1 MPKTTE
7 EAMQDGN
14 NGALYEYYDK
24 NGNKIGVGFISN
36 DVDPNSM
43 VGQKITPT
51 TDGRLWTPK
60 DNNDI
65 QASISLNTDTG
76 NVQVSG
82 PKEMIETPE
91 FKRTF
96 DEVKLKEYSQA
107 YKLNPGYKVT
117 IQEKNEETGDVEEKD
132 ITIPEYI
139 EKLNSSM
146 ENFVENYKS
155 LQNLKGELVQQYGD
169 KAKNMANEHIQMA
182 FGDNEKA
189 TYIPN
194 MVFNVNFFGDDPKKK
209 NPFNA
214 LKSKLG
220 ENGEISVEDLKKVYN
235 RDNFGRSEL
244 AGLMATLDGT
254 LQGSNWAKDDYYQD
268 EDGNDIYNPNSSKEM
283 AKVLAFRNY
292 IVKNHPEGDLLQEW
306 AGNIET
312 LSYNAMYGATR
323 VVGNVANTLS
333 GGGMQ
338 EPIKDMDNTM
348 EWYNS
353 TQAMTSD
360 ATQTLAVLGMLGGTL
375 AGSWAV
381 GEVGSMGLAL
391 AGKGIGAATAWGTGV
406 VYGKAGI
413 DATSAAANALS
424 VKTVLDIASNAG
436 KISKGA
442 EFMFRMMPAVQKTAM
457 LAESAKAFMN
467 AHSTLNFATSFLMDT
482 IHDAILYDSTTLIDA
497 LKASDQDTKDYW
509 MGQLA
514 DNSKWW
520 GGMAGAKALVKFA
533 GKTTLGKAA
542 NAITAPLINKIAAN
556 IGDKKQAFKDY
567 VAGGDVV
574 KKLEDKLEKAKDS
587 GKLRKAN
594 RLQNKID
601 ATNWNEVVREARRD
615 LGNIKLDW
623 DGIKLTEKSAEEFK
637 NAMSRVKAIENAID
651 SYGRN
656 IEYVRQQMVGYQYDP
671 STGRKNLFINPTL
684 GKANVNASNF
694 YFDLA
699 ELGKKYN
706 LSTAENSL
714 VSQQITDYVMG
725 KYHERLMMGFE
736 KFGEQENAAKATNAL
751 ATIRKNIDSLREEL
765 PEEITTFI
773 DNGINNKVYQKWYSA
788 QNEYGIF
795 KGLLDEEKITSYE
808 TNPIWGESGYMP
820 IVVQHESTGRWV
832 EDSGRID
839 AVIEQDFKSLTFN
852 VAEGQHYV
860 DPELVRQS
868 RMSNLAKAEVNAG
881 IMKAY
886 SGFGSN
892 ATNITKISGRE
903 TRYVSR
909 LDEDKRS
916 LEKEITKQAEG
927 SYKENFDVKVNKT
940 KRRAPHKN
948 VTVPIETRSA
958 IVANMSPA
966 DTSQFLFS
974 KEVLSSP
981 NGKLTAG
988 VTAGNYETWANDLPA
1003 SSRKF
1008 LEQKYS
1014 SYGYDS
1020 PTPVKNK
1027 LDPSKSNARTRRA
1040 QRLISEAIEDRN
1052 VSGYDALAKII
1063 KNEGDDFEAGLQRSY
1078 ILGDKDFAKSSTA
1091 NQAAKNLEDGKEAF
1105 YQGVFV
1111 AKMKGETRNILN
1123 VDNEALVDDLYGTI
1137 KGQTDD
1143 FVYNVLKNEGATKAM
1158 EVMAENA
1165 DGVDEVARY
1174 IALRQLREGNMNV
1187 VYKSIDDKVDAMVK
1201 KKGLLDDDV
1210 KLVKKKAHEMADE
1223 IVESELDNAASSART
1238 INPDLVSSS
1247 TIYDKQKRLAD
1258 EITGAE
1264 KKMKANEDG
1273 YVMYLDD
1280 NGRQVYAQVDPAF
1293 SSLFNYRYKMEK
1305 VDAGALAKI
1314 NAVASKIFRYGT
1326 TSVNLASFGNQMFRD
1341 FGNAILIGGGWQT
1354 IKSNADNLV
1363 DVFGQNIVDQIKN
1376 FDTTGYEMK
1385 QVEQLAEQTG
1395 QTIEEA
1401 AVSRELMKG
1410 AALSPT
1416 TTERTVYKNL
1426 MKQLS
1431 KEDSNTTLRNAQ
1443 SKLQEFVDKHNPDD
1457 LFNGKRENYLR
1468 NRVFASSY
1476 NDAMKLG
1483 YTVEQARV
1491 YAEFAMNNAT
1501 TNFSRQLYH
1510 MQAIAD
1516 STPYFRAAINGSKSF
1531 WRMWS
1536 LDPVGITGRIT
1547 GGLILPV
1554 MYLTGASLG
1563 SEENREVYKNIPE
1576 YQKESSLVFVFNGKA
1591 MTVPIPQEISSVV
1604 APFRQFVEYLYDSN
1618 KNDFWELMMNDALGF
1633 SPYDLQGFTFIDMDK
1648 MVQDPTVF
1656 DRIGRGF
1663 SRLFSQL
1670 APVPVKSIYMYSTGI
1685 DPYSGK
1691 SLRDPS
1697 YSYWNDE
1704 TGSVETMDYNQ
1715 NAFAKWVATWF
1726 PNMSPYLAEKI
1737 ISGIVGTT
1745 GSNLL
1750 GDITSFAVNGG
1761 EAGLNTTLE
1770 NMGSQLSKPFS
1781 MQQYDLVDSIWKRE
1795 VRNLQAKKE
1804 AILNDDKMKALL
1816 NQLSQEKDP
1825 EKRKKISSQ
1834 VQDLVDAYQQEVKS
1848 MVERLESEYGGNFDR
1863 KKFAAVVNLLN
1874 FNTDATFQTAT
1885 QYSSDLSSD
1894 QFWDGRDLAIRT
1906 MSDMGIKGTEDRSI
1920 FGYLTVD
1927 KEGKPV
1933 VKYNNPVAIMDMD
1946 NQWSNQSDMHLANI
1960 KALASTNELWDR
1972 HKAIESQVDAIY
1984 AKDKLTDSDY
1994 DQIDAIYVNWNAQVM
2009 GALAPYVER
2018 MTPEAAINNSQV
2030 LDYLDSLIEVPG
2042 EYKKDKYG
2050 RYVTNKKLGN
2060 GSATQAYVKNY
2071 IKNIFKVND
2080 TGYTG
2085 GKNYSDRK

>member
-1 MPKTTE
+1 MK
-7 EAMQDGN
+7 DGN

-24 NGNKIGVGFISN
+24 DGNKIGTGFLKN

-43 VGQKITPT
+43 VGKKITPT

-65 QASISLNTDTG
+65 QASIGFNKDTG
-76 NVQVSG
+76 NVQISG

-91 FKRTF
+91 FKRVF

-107 YKLNPGYKVT
+107 YKLNPDYKVS
-117 IQEKNEETGDVEEKD
+117 IEEKNEDTGETEEKE

-139 EKLNSSM
+139 QKLNFSL

-155 LQNLKGELVQQYGD
+155 LQNLKGQLVTQYGD
-169 KAKNMANEHIQMA
+169 KAKNMSNEYIQMA

-194 MVFNVNFFGDDPKKK
+194 LVFGIGFFGDDPNKK
-209 NPFNA
+209 NPFKA
-214 LKSKLG
+214 LKDKLG
-220 ENGEISVEDLKKVYN
+220 ENGEISVEDLKEVYN
-235 RDNFGRSEL
+235 RSNFGRSEL
-244 AGLMATLDGT
+244 AGLVAALDGT
-254 LQGSNWAKDDYYQD
+254 LRGADWNKDEYYTDD
-268 EDGNDIYNPNSSKEM
+268 EGNQIYNRNSAKEM

-292 IVKNHPEGDLLQEW
+292 VINNHPEGDWAQEM

-323 VVGNVANTLS
+323 VVENVLNTVS
-333 GGGMQ
+333 GGGLQ
-338 EPIKDMDNTM
+338 DTIKGMDNTM

-360 ATQTLAVLGMLGGTL
+360 ATQTLAVMGMLGGTL
-375 AGSWAV
+375 AGSWLV
-381 GEVGSMGLAL
+381 GEVGSAGLAL

-413 DATSAAANALS
+413 DATSAAAKALS

-442 EFMFRMMPAVQKTAM
+442 EFMFRMMPAAQKASF

-482 IHDAILYDSTTLIDA
+482 IHDAVLYDSTTLIDA
-497 LKASDQDTKDYW
+497 LGSSDQETRDYW

-556 IGDKKQAFKDY
+556 IGDKKQIFKDRM
-567 VAGGDVV
+567 AGGDVV
-574 KKLEDKLEKAKDS
+574 KKLESKLEEAKDK

-601 ATNWNEVVREARRD
+601 MENWNNVVREARRD

-623 DGIKLTEKSAEEFK
+623 DGIKLTEKSAEEFRD
-637 NAMSRVKAIENAID
+637 AMSRVKAIENAID

-671 STGRKNLFINPTL
+671 ATGRKNLFINPTL
-684 GKANVNASNF
+684 GTANINASNF
-694 YFDLA
+694 YFDVA

-706 LSTAENSL
+706 LGTADDSL
-714 VSQQITDYVMG
+714 VSQSIIDYTMG
-725 KYHERLMMGFE
+725 KYHEKLMMGFE
-736 KFGEQENAAKATNAL
+736 KHGEQEKAVAATNAL
-751 ATIRKNIDSLREEL
+751 VTIRKNIGTLKEEL
-765 PEEITTFI
+765 PEEITSFI
-773 DNGINNKVYQKWYSA
+773 DKGIENKVYQKWYSA
-788 QNEYGIF
+788 QNEYGMA
-795 KGLLDEEKITSYE
+795 KGLLDREKITSYE

-820 IVVQHESTGRWV
+820 VVVQHERTGRWV
-832 EDSGRID
+832 EDTGRID
-839 AVIEQDFKSLTFN
+839 AVIDQDFRNLTFN

-881 IMKAY
+881 IWKAY

-903 TRYVSR
+903 TRYVAR
-909 LDEDKRS
+909 IDENKKA
-916 LEKEITKQAEG
+916 LEKEIANQAKG
-927 SYKENFDVKVNKT
+927 SYAENFDADLIKT
-940 KRRAPHKN
+940 KRRAPSKN
-948 VTVPIETRSA
+948 VTIDIETRSG

-966 DTSQFLFS
+966 DTSQFLFNKGVINS
-974 KEVLSSP
+974 LD
-981 NGKLTAG
+981 GKLTNG
-988 VTAGNYETWANDLPA
+988 VTANNYDSWLKELPS
-1003 SSRKF
+1003 SSRKY
-1008 LEQKYS
+1008 LEQKYV
-1014 SYGYDS
+1014 SYGYGEV
-1020 PTPVKNK
+1020 TPVKNK
-1027 LDPSKSNARTRRA
+1027 LDMSKANARTRKA
-1040 QRLISEAIEDRN
+1040 QKVISEAVEDRS
-1052 VSGYDALAKII
+1052 VGGYDAFAKIL

-1078 ILGDKDFAKSSTA
+1078 ILGDKDFAKSSA
-1091 NQAAKNLEDGKEAF
+1091 MNQAAKDLENGKDAF

-1123 VDNEALVDDLYGTI
+1123 VDNESLVDDIYNSI
-1137 KGQTDD
+1137 RGQTDD
-1143 FVYNVLKNEGATKAM
+1143 YVYNVMKNEGASKAM
-1158 EVMAENA
+1158 EVMAENT
-1165 DGVDEVARY
+1165 DGVDEVAKY
-1174 IALRQLREGNMNV
+1174 IALNQLKERNMDA
-1187 VYKSIDDKVDAMVK
+1187 VYKSIDDNIDKLVA

-1210 KLVKKKAHEMADE
+1210 KLIKKKSHEMADE
-1223 IVESELDNAASSART
+1223 IIESELDNAASSART
-1238 INPDLVSSS
+1238 INPDLVNSK
-1247 TIYDKQKRLAD
+1247 TIYDKQKALAD
-1258 EITGAE
+1258 KIEGAE
-1264 KKMKANEDG
+1264 KAKKLDQDG

-1293 SSLFNYRYKMEK
+1293 ASLFNYRYKMER
-1305 VDAGALAKI
+1305 VDAGLLAKM
-1314 NAVASKIFRYGT
+1314 NAVTSKVFRYGT

-1341 FGNAILIGGGWQT
+1341 FGNAIMVGGAWST
-1354 IKSNADNLV
+1354 IKANADNLV
-1363 DVFGQNIVDQIKN
+1363 DVFGRDIVEQIKN
-1376 FDTTGYEMK
+1376 FDTSGYEMK

-1395 QTIEEA
+1395 QTVEEA

-1410 AALSPT
+1410 AVISPT
-1416 TTERTVYKNL
+1416 TTERTMYKDL
-1426 MKQLS
+1426 MKQLR

-1443 SKLQEFVDKHNPDD
+1443 SKLQEIVDKYNPDE
-1457 LFNGKRENYLR
+1457 LLNGKRENYLR

-1476 NDAMKLG
+1476 NDAMKAG
-1483 YTVEQARV
+1483 YTVEQSRV

-1516 STPYFRAAINGSKSF
+1516 STPYFRAAINGTKSF

-1563 SEENREVYKNIPE
+1563 SEENREVYMNIPE
-1576 YQKESSLVFVFNGKA
+1576 YQKENNLVFVFNGKA
-1591 MTVPIPQEISSVV
+1591 MTIPIPQELSSVV
-1604 APFRQFVEYLYDSN
+1604 APFRQFVEYLYDAN

-1633 SPYDLQGFTFIDMDK
+1633 SPYDLQGFTTIDMDK
-1648 MVQDPTVF
+1648 MVQDPTIF

-1670 APVPVKSIYMYSTGI
+1670 APVPVKSIYMYATGV

-1691 SLRDPS
+1691 NLRDPS

-1704 TGSVETMDYNQ
+1704 TGSVEVMDYNQ

-1737 ISGIVGTT
+1737 IGGMLGTT

-1750 GDITSFAVNGG
+1750 GDITAFAVNGG
-1761 EAGLNTTLE
+1761 EAGLKTTLE
-1770 NMGSQLSKPFS
+1770 NMGSQITKPFDI
-1781 MQQYDLVDSIWKRE
+1781 QQYNLVDSIWKRE
-1795 VRNLQAKKE
+1795 VRNLQAEKE
-1804 AILNDDKMKALL
+1804 SILSSDKMKVLL

-1834 VQDLVDAYQQEVKS
+1834 VQDLVDEYQQKVKN

-1874 FNTDATFQTAT
+1874 FNTDATYQTAT

-1894 QFWDGRDLAIRT
+1894 QFWNGRDLAIRT
-1906 MSDMGIKGTEDRSI
+1906 MTDMGIKGTEDRSI

-1927 KEGKPV
+1927 KEGNPV

-1946 NQWSNQSDMHLANI
+1946 NQWQSQADIHLANI
-1960 KALASTNELWDR
+1960 KAIASTNELWDR
-1972 HKAIESQVDAIY
+1972 HQAIEDQVDAIY
-1984 AKDKLTDSDY
+1984 AKGKLKDSDY

-2009 GALAPYVER
+2009 GALAPYVEK
-2018 MTPEAAINNSQV
+2018 MTPEAAINNSKV

-2071 IKNIFKVND
+2071 IKNIFKIND
-2080 TGYTG
+2080 TGYSG
-2085 GKNYSDRK
+2085 GKNYSGRK